1 MRHTRIGKLTAEI
14 RKISICKNI
23 SIILQHLI
31 IHIEN
36 RKKEICTSYYIFYIW
51 DIGKENHMPD
61 VSLSTV
67 DKKLKYSCRCEVEGV
82 SFSCLCKS
90 AYLCPHIN

>member
-36 RKKEICTSYYIFYIW
+36 RKKKKYAHHTIYFIFGIL
-51 DIGKENHMPD
+51 GRK
-61 VSLSTV
+61 TT
-67 DKKLKYSCRCEVEGV
+67 CRMLVYQ
-82 SFSCLCKS
+82 LWTK
-90 AYLCPHIN
+90 N